1 MTSFTNEC
9 VNGIFVASSGGA
21 DGEVKSSVAPML
33 KQPVPSPTRTA
44 AADVPAP
51 RGSAGSKKEE
61 DEDEESAESESESE
75 ESSSEEESTPFV
87 EYDAEPLSKSR
98 TQSRS
103 MARSVAD
110 NGDVQK
116 PLLKSPTKPSSPLE
130 PKLPV
135 TAVSNR
141 SPVTSVSPGKVSRSS
156 VGSSVASSEPENIR
170 RVSDRASRLE
180 ELDMKSPVF
189 AAAEEIPVLSM
200 SPGARVSQPLP
211 PVNVESTYAGK
222 SQKSPVARSP
232 VPVELDYA
240 GKSRRSPSVRSP
252 VAEPADA
259 AKFHRSPA
267 VQSPADHTEPS
278 HTGKSRNYARMSPP
292 QLEYAEFDREPMS
305 RNRKNIPYADDDDEL
320 PPAPVPGS
328 PRKKASSPPVKT
340 PTLTTTLAPP
350 ASPLAIQPSFIQ
362 TYEAPPAMAPRA
374 AAGPIL
380 MPPRVS
386 EPTARIE
393 ASPVLHPKPTGYSS
407 QDNWRTSEMP
417 AARDRPPSVSRVSPH
432 PQVETSADAVSQLFM
447 KLETNYT
454 NPPPASQVPVRSQ
467 EPSYG
472 PGYRTP
478 VHGAVVRQQEPY
490 PVEVWQSLPLA

>member
-1 MTSFTNEC
+1 L
-9 VNGIFVASSGGA
+9 SGDA
-21 DGEVKSSVAPML
+21 DDEVKSPVSLMP

-44 AADVPAP
+44 ATDVRASQ
-51 RGSAGSKKEE
+51 GSAGSKKEE

-103 MARSVAD
+103 MARSVTD

-116 PLLKSPTKPSSPLE
+116 PLLKSPVKPSSPLE
-130 PKLPV
+130 PKLV
-135 TAVSNR
+135 VAAVSDR
-141 SPVTSVSPGKVSRSS
+141 SPVASVSPGKVSRSS

-170 RVSDRASRLE
+170 RVSDRAGRPE
-180 ELDMKSPVF
+180 EFDLKSPIF

-240 GKSRRSPSVRSP
+240 GKSRRSPSIRSP
-252 VAEPADA
+252 VPEPADA
-259 AKFHRSPA
+259 LKFQRSSA
-267 VQSPADHTEPS
+267 VQLPADHTEPS
-278 HTGKSRNYARMSPP
+278 HAGKSRNFACMSPP

-320 PPAPVPGS
+320 PPAPIPSS
-328 PRKKASSPPVKT
+328 PRKASSPPVKT

-350 ASPLAIQPSFIQ
+350 ASPLALQPSFIQ

-374 AAGPIL
+374 VAGPIL

-386 EPTARIE
+386 EPAARIE

-417 AARDRPPSVSRVSPH
+417 APRDRPPSVSRMSPH

-454 NPPPASQVPVRSQ
+454 KPPPASQIPVRSQ

-472 PGYRTP
+472 PGYRAP

-490 PVEVWQSLPLA
+490 PVEVWQSLLLA